1 MLQTITRH
9 MPTPRVWAL
18 APVSSYLHG
27 IQKDGFLQLFP
38 LL

>member
-9 MPTPRVWAL
+9 MPTPRVRAL
-18 APVSSYLHG
+18 APVPSYLHG
-27 IQKDGFLQLFP
+27 IQKEDFLQLFP